1 LAIYAYSKEKKTE
14 FIKVFAA
21 SMVAAG
27 FWPLMYGLE
36 LIFTDLNTIKFL
48 SLLKPVSIQLFT
60 PLWFSFA
67 YLLVKQEMPP
77 KRIMIFLYSMGI
89 LSIII
94 LLTNNFH
101 HLYWAETVVIDPEK
115 TGGLVILGNV
125 PGWFLLNINM
135 PYHYITTMA
144 IFYLLI
150 KGAITHKS
158 PYRMQFILVFTAT
171 LIIILA
177 SVVYIL
183 QIPPFT
189 LISPAPAVFF
199 ITGTMVGVA
208 VFRFGLLDLIP
219 YARERAFELIQSPI
233 VIVDFKERILDFNRS
248 ALDIYADIKVNMSL
262 HKLLEELGISWIE
275 LEKYSSAL
283 AEVKRGTETFF
294 YSVVKKE
301 IKPHESTYI
310 LLFSDVTAHT
320 KLLQSEHAKEIV
332 KYKESILGDMHD
344 GIGGVLATTAII
356 SQAAIQTENIEE
368 KDEYLKKMSTLL
380 ENGSFELRSM
390 LNILDK
396 EEIDLITLISDMRAF
411 SSTVLEARDIKLRF
425 KQKVDTEL
433 YDIDFEK
440 YLSIFRIFKEAV
452 TNVVKHS
459 DADNVEI
466 RISLDTFLKIELI
479 DNGKG
484 LPDKLKKGFGLDNMR
499 KRSENLGGSFTI
511 SNDKGT
517 TITVDIPLEK

>member
-1 LAIYAYSKEKKTE
+1 
-14 FIKVFAA
+14 
-21 SMVAAG
+21 
-27 FWPLMYGLE
+27 
-36 LIFTDLNTIKFL
+36 
-48 SLLKPVSIQLFT
+48 
-60 PLWFSFA
+60 
-67 YLLVKQEMPP
+67 
-77 KRIMIFLYSMGI
+77 
-89 LSIII
+89 
-94 LLTNNFH
+94 
-101 HLYWAETVVIDPEK
+101 VIDPEK

-208 VFRFGLLDLIP
+208 VFRFGL
-219 YARERAFELIQSPI
+219 
-233 VIVDFKERILDFNRS
+233 
-248 ALDIYADIKVNMSL
+248 LDIYADIKVNMSL